1 MKNSGQIYSV
11 QILRGVAALVVLFS
25 HVNHKTL
32 QLGFQTTNIFSWGGI
47 GVDIFFIISGF
58 IMMLVTNKDSS
69 KLQFISNRVIRII
82 PAYWTVTVIALGV
95 YLVAPSLVNSSG
107 GQTGILQSFT
117 LLKIPYDIKFLVQN
131 GWTLTFEFF
140 FYLTFIFFIK
150 MNGVKKAFL
159 TFIIFVVIDVLFLSI
174 NKDTKSFLN
183 DTIKY
188 EFIFGASLF
197 LIYAG
202 SFKEKLAGLALIVV
216 SAFAA
221 KFLSTSIMVRAIE
234 FGLPAL
240 LFCGVLIS
248 IEQLF
253 LKYKRKIQLPL
264 FLGEISYSL
273 YLIHPFVIQTVAIF
287 AKKVIFL
294 QNTLLFYTVVIV
306 ISIIASNVFYHII
319 EKNLTMK
326 IKTLSASRFGL
337 KSKEN

>member
-25 HVNHKTL
+25 HINHKTL
-32 QLGFQTTNIFSWGGI
+32 QLGVQTTNIFSWGGI

-82 PAYWTVTVIALGV
+82 PAYWTVTIIALGV

-159 TFIIFVVIDVLFLSI
+159 TFIIFVVIDVLFLFL

-188 EFIFGASLF
+188 EFS
-197 LIYAG
+197 
-202 SFKEKLAGLALIVV
+202 LALLY
-216 SAFAA
+216 
-221 KFLSTSIMVRAIE
+221 FLFT
-234 FGLPAL
+234 PAR
-240 LFCGVLIS
+240 
-248 IEQLF
+248 
-253 LKYKRKIQLPL
+253 LK
-264 FLGEISYSL
+264 
-273 YLIHPFVIQTVAIF
+273 
-287 AKKVIFL
+287 
-294 QNTLLFYTVVIV
+294 
-306 ISIIASNVFYHII
+306 
-319 EKNLTMK
+319 
-326 IKTLSASRFGL
+326 
-337 KSKEN
+337 KS